1 MQDSTTVNSN
11 TANSNTVNSLI
22 HLYRGEMGRMVSYRS
37 RLDTTTNWAI
47 VTTAAMTTFALG
59 NTDVSHA
66 VLLFAMFLNYF
77 FLHLE
82 ARRFRVYELSHQ
94 RVRMLERYFYGE
106 MLGQTPSLEWRET
119 LANELQQPRSPV
131 SHLNALGWRVRRNY
145 IWIYGAVL
153 LAWLMKLSSASPSA
167 TLLSLVSAAR
177 VGVLPGFGVMVFVA
191 LLYFGLVLL
200 AARASFYHRLES
212 D

>member
-1 MQDSTTVNSN
+1 MD
-11 TANSNTVNSLI
+11 NSNTVNSLI
-22 HLYRGEMGRMVSYRS
+22 HLYRGELGRMVSYRS

-59 NTDVSHA
+59 NADVSHT
-66 VLLFAMFLNYF
+66 VFLFAMFLNYF

-82 ARRFRVYELSHQ
+82 ARRFQVYELSHQ

-106 MLGQTPSLEWRET
+106 MLGQVPNNNWRET
-119 LANELQQPRSPV
+119 LIKELQQPRLPIA
-131 SHLNALGWRVRRNY
+131 HFNALGWRVRRNY

-153 LAWLMKLSSASPSA
+153 LAWLIKLTSTSANF
-167 TLLSLVSAAR
+167 VQAAR
-177 VGVLPGFGVMVFVA
+177 VGVISGVWVFVLVAVVYFTLIA
-191 LLYFGLVLL
+191 LAV
-200 AARASFYHRLES
+200 RSSFYHRLEL